1 MPLVVKGHRLL
12 IKPDAVKERMNEQVP
27 DELRKKGFEIGM
39 TKEQEQ
45 REEVASRIGT
55 VIGIGNTAWCS
66 FDKKDPAWE
75 PWCKV
80 GDRVTFAR
88 YAGRVEEDPVTHEKF
103 VVIND
108 EDMFC
113 VIEGEKAPWED

>member
-12 IKPDAVKERMNEQVP
+12 IKPDAVKEKFNENVP
-27 DELRKKGFEIGM
+27 AELKKVGFQIEL

-45 REEVASRIGT
+45 REEVASRTGT
-55 VIGIGNTAWCS
+55 VIGIGNTAWHA
-66 FDKKDPAWE
+66 FDKNSPDWK

-88 YAGRVEEDPVTHEKF
+88 YAGRIEEDPVTHEKF